1 MTGLGRFP
9 ENDPKMAKFGF
20 SANNFGT
27 EGPRDLKFGLL
38 ASPGVGLPRTRTIS
52 DILDFGPCTTS
63 SSSVSYS
70 LKLMDTLA
78 QVYRSI
84 TYQKWVLQKPCP
96 IFTSVLLS
104 LSSGRQ
110 VIWFQFE

>member
-38 ASPGVGLPRTRTIS
+38 ASPGVGLPRTGIKK
-52 DILDFGPCTTS
+52 IG
-63 SSSVSYS
+63 S
-70 LKLMDTLA
+70 LYFMT
-78 QVYRSI
+78 
-84 TYQKWVLQKPCP
+84 
-96 IFTSVLLS
+96 LLS
-104 LSSGRQ
+104 LLKIVQ
-110 VIWFQFE
+110 